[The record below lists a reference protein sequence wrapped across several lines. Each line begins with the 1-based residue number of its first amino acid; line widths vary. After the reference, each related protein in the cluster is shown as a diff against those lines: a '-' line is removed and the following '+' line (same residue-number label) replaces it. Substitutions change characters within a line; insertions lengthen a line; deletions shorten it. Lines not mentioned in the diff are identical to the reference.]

1 WRFLRPI
8 LSKYE
13 KVEQDF
19 LSKCKQHLE
28 DHYEL
33 AFKGSNNPE
42 EGLRSAIRKLE
53 ESGVDTKEA
62 IKEIS
67 EIEKTIYDAAGEEI
81 KQLKMQYI
89 KENPNIAGYSMLLS
103 ETTSAIQRND
113 FLKEP
118 TDISP
123 YTELYK
129 TVFAPKF
136 LYHPYSEQM
145 EVLLAGLSIKPGSR
159 FVDFSSM
166 GLDGS
171 PVQLASRISGKAAIL
186 HLWASWCGPCRK
198 KGKELIPIY
207 EEFKGRGL

>member
-1 WRFLRPI
+1 FSEEYESGSWQPLALFSEPGTIHLTLHDENNSKKNKVKGSKLTKEYWRFLRPI

-19 LSKCKQHLE
+19 LSKSKQHLE

-89 KENPNIAGYSMLLS
+89 KEN
-103 ETTSAIQRND
+103 
-113 FLKEP
+113 
-118 TDISP
+118 
-123 YTELYK
+123 
-129 TVFAPKF
+129 
-136 LYHPYSEQM
+136 
-145 EVLLAGLSIKPGSR
+145 
-159 FVDFSSM
+159 
-166 GLDGS
+166 
-171 PVQLASRISGKAAIL
+171 
-186 HLWASWCGPCRK
+186 
-198 KGKELIPIY
+198 
-207 EEFKGRGL
+207 